1 MTDRI
6 NVKQWLS
13 RARNIDREIN
23 ALLKVKED
31 TYDRILH
38 ITQSYTTDVVTG
50 TKDPHKFDRI
60 AELESMIDKEI
71 DNLVAVKAEIE
82 SAIFKLSD
90 GRYREVLRLRYI
102 EGKTFEQIS
111 VDLNYSWRQTCRLHG
126 RALIKMEEV
135 LNAGRM

>member
-1 MTDRI
+1 MSERI
-6 NVKQWLS
+6 SAKQWLS

-38 ITQSYTTDVVTG
+38 ITQSYTSDVVSG
-50 TKDPHKFDRI
+50 TKDPHRFDRI
-60 AELESMIDKEI
+60 AELESMIDREI
-71 DNLVAVKAEIE
+71 DRLVEIKAEIE
-82 SAIFKLSD
+82 SKIFQLND
-90 GRYREVLRLRYI
+90 GMYREVLRLRYL

-126 RALIKMEEV
+126 RALLKMEEL

>member
-1 MTDRI
+1 MSERI
-6 NVKQWLS
+6 SAKQWLS

-38 ITQSYTTDVVTG
+38 ITQSYTSDVVSG
-50 TKDPHKFDRI
+50 TKDPHRFDRI
-60 AELESMIDKEI
+60 AELESMIDREI
-71 DNLVAVKAEIE
+71 DRLVEIKAEIE
-82 SAIFKLSD
+82 SKIFQLND
-90 GRYREVLRLRYI
+90 GRYREVLRLRYL

-126 RALIKMEEV
+126 RALLKMEEL